1 MKKTTVVNL
10 RKEPYDIYIGRGSVY
25 GNPFYIG
32 KDGTRKEV
40 VIKYYKWL
48 IGKIVIPNRKP
59 PSRKDLKK
67 LIGKRLGCFCK
78 PKLCHG
84 DVLIIRLRKLFG
96 INELFLLQI

>member
-40 VIKYYKWL
+40 IIKYYKWL

-84 DVLIIRLRKLFG
+84 DVLIIRLKKLFG
-96 INELFLLQI
+96 VSNV